1 MSASVASQFLDIFL
15 GFNFYGAGNIG
26 DDLMVAGFLEGLL
39 KPDRYA
45 LKCCLAQDRVA
56 SQKRRF
62 PSIHWR
68 SATTEVRNA
77 EIQRA
82 HLWLGIGGTPFQ
94 AAGGKWL
101 LKSILRDYEA
111 NPNVPK
117 WMFGIGCEAE
127 VLQERELAQAVV
139 QQTQRIWTRDAASR
153 SVLVDELGADPASVV
168 VAGDLA
174 HIALNRVFPDSPGQH
189 GTAGRVGLVV
199 YGDRSAPLN
208 MTAIRQFANW
218 LRADH
223 EVVFLANDVRTT
235 RSMERGLYERAFGG
249 FRGLFCWKPGWYAPE
264 YHSADIPGLV
274 GHFASFETV
283 MSSRYHA
290 LVAAAW
296 AGCRVVAISRSSK
309 IAFLADELGIP
320 VVSKDFDEHALRA
333 GLTQAQPVNRSKLLA
348 FERAARGALS
358 DLESAMEGLSRV

>member
-1 MSASVASQFLDIFL
+1 MSASTSPQPLEVFL

-45 LKCCLAQDRVA
+45 FKCCLAQDRLA

-62 PSIHWR
+62 PSIHWQ
-68 SATTEVRNA
+68 SAATEERNA

-111 NPNVPK
+111 NPDVPK

-127 VLQERELAQAVV
+127 VVQERELAQAVV
-139 QQTQRIWTRDAASR
+139 RQTQRIWTRDEASR
-153 SVLVDELGADPASVV
+153 SVLVDELGADPKNVL

-174 HIALNRVFPDSPGQH
+174 HLALKRVFADGSERR
-189 GTAGRVGLVV
+189 GTAGRAGLVV
-199 YGDRSAPLN
+199 YGDRTAPLD
-208 MTAIRQFANW
+208 MTAIRRFANS
-218 LRADH
+218 LSGEH
-223 EVVFLANDVRTT
+223 EVVFLANDVRSTGA
-235 RSMERGLYERAFGG
+235 MEKRLYQRTFGG
-249 FRGLFCWKPGWYAPE
+249 IRGMFRWKPGWYAPE
-264 YHSADIPGLV
+264 YHTADIPGLV
-274 GHFASFETV
+274 EHFTSFETV

-320 VVSKDFDEHALRA
+320 LVSKDFDEHALRD
-333 GLTQAQPVNRSKLLA
+333 GFTKAQPVDRSELLA
-348 FERAARGALS
+348 CERAGRGALG
-358 DLESAMEGLSRV
+358 DLESAMEGLVRI

>member
-1 MSASVASQFLDIFL
+1 MSASALPRPLEVFL

-26 DDLMVAGFLEGLL
+26 DDLMVAGFLEGLSRS
-39 KPDRYA
+39 DRYA
-45 LKCCLAQDRVA
+45 FKCCLAQDRVA

-62 PSIHWR
+62 PSIHWQSAATEER
-68 SATTEVRNA
+68 SA

-82 HLWLGIGGTPFQ
+82 QLWLGIGGTPFQ

-111 NPNVPK
+111 NPDVPK

-127 VLQERELAQAVV
+127 VVQEHELAQAVV
-139 QQTQRIWTRDAASR
+139 QQTQRIWTRDEASR
-153 SVLVDELGADPASVV
+153 SVLVDELGADPENVL

-174 HIALNRVFPDSPGQH
+174 HIALKRVFGDGPERHD
-189 GTAGRVGLVV
+189 TAGRVGLVV
-199 YGDRSAPLN
+199 YGDRTAPLN
-208 MTAIRQFANW
+208 MTAIRRFANW
-218 LRADH
+218 LSADH
-223 EVVFLANDVRTT
+223 DVVFLANDVRTT
-235 RSMERGLYERAFGG
+235 RAMEKGLYQRTFGG
-249 FRGLFCWKPGWYAPE
+249 VRGIFRWKPGWYAPE
-264 YHSADIPGLV
+264 YHTADIRGLV

-296 AGCRVVAISRSSK
+296 AGCRVVALSRSSK

-320 VVSKDFDEHALRA
+320 LVSKDFDEHALRD
-333 GLTQAQPVNRSKLLA
+333 GFTKAQPVDRSKLLA
-348 FERAARGALS
+348 RGRAGRGALG
-358 DLESAMEGLSRV
+358 DLESAMEALVRT